1 MTDRTSP
8 FANRILIGSAT
19 VLVLLVAVLLAYNA
33 NSGLPF
39 VPTYK
44 INVKVPDAAGL
55 IAGDGVLIGGARV
68 GYVGSITGSK
78 TSDGRPYAVLHLKL
92 NSSTQPLPVDSTD
105 LVRPVSPL
113 GEKYLQI
120 TRGTS
125 PKTLKAGSTI
135 ALSRTHLPVEIND
148 FFNMFDK
155 RTRAAS
161 QVNLNEFGDGFAG
174 RGADLNRALS
184 EVSPLVS
191 NLEPVM
197 NNLLDRRTRW
207 AQLFPSLQQ
216 AASEVSGVA
225 DQQAQLFVGLDV
237 TFTPLSQATGALR
250 AAIAGGPPA
259 LQTAARDLPQQGP
272 FLDDTAALFH
282 RFRPTFAS
290 LGRASAQ
297 LVPTERAGIPALRR
311 APQLNRRL
319 VTTFNALDHFVR
331 DPRTLPGL
339 VLLTDTA
346 RLIKPTVAFI
356 EPAQTQCNY
365 LTLFFRNFENSLSES
380 DAIGS
385 MLDVNA
391 LPLPQLGF
399 KLHNAEAGPSSG
411 PANGPPASHFKHIPI
426 IQQSLVDDSFLHSNP
441 YPYTATP
448 GQPAVCEAGNE
459 RYLKGHIYIGHPP
472 QLQGDTTDVT
482 KRVLP

>member
-39 VPTYK
+39 VPTY
-44 INVKVPDAAGL
+44 NVNVQVPDAAGL

-68 GYVGSITGSK
+68 GYIGSITGSK
-78 TSDGRPYAVLHLKL
+78 APDGRPFAVLHLKL

-148 FFNMFDK
+148 FFNMFN
-155 RTRAAS
+155 RPTRAAS
-161 QVNLNEFGDGFAG
+161 QTNLNEFGDGFAG
-174 RGADLNRALS
+174 RGADLNRAFSQL
-184 EVSPLVS
+184 SPLVS

-197 NNLLDRRTRW
+197 RNLLDRRTRW
-207 AQLFPSLQQ
+207 TQLFPSLQQ
-216 AASEVSGVA
+216 AAHEVAGVA
-225 DQQAQLFVGLDV
+225 NQQAQLFAGLDA
-237 TFTPLSQATGALR
+237 TFTPLSQATSALR

-259 LQTAARDLPQQGP
+259 LQTAARDLPQQAP
-272 FLDDTAALFH
+272 FIDDTAKLFH

-290 LGRASAQ
+290 LGKASTQ
-297 LVPTERAGIPALRR
+297 LIPAERAGIPALQR
-311 APQLNRRL
+311 APQLNGRL
-319 VTTFNALDHFVR
+319 VATFNALGNFVQ

-346 RLIKPTVAFI
+346 RLIEPTVAYI
-356 EPAQTQCNY
+356 EPAQTRCNY
-365 LTLFFRNFENSLSES
+365 LTLFFRNFENSLSGS

-385 MLDVNA
+385 MLAVNA

-411 PANGPPASHFKHIPI
+411 PADGPPASHFKHLPI
-426 IQQSLVDDSFLHSNP
+426 IEESLVDDSFLHSNP
-441 YPYTATP
+441 YPDTAAP
-448 GQPAVCEAGNE
+448 GQPAVCAAGNE
-459 RYLKGHIYIGHPP
+459 RYLKGSIYIGHPP
-472 QLQGDTTDVT
+472 LQGDTTDIT